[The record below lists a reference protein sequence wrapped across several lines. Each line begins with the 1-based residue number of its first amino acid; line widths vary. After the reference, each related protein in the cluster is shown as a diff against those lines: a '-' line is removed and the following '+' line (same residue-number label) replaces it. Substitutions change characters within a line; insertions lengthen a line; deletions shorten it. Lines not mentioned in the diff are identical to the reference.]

1 MGEADME
8 EGNKFSDELAQA
20 RAQHKDEFEVD
31 GKRYPVKENGLQRYT
46 GIKKYGKKGFEALQ
60 AAGREGA
67 SEEEKGRIKDQY
79 IKKDDVAEGWEDMVK
94 DAKKRHEQEKGTGKF
109 DSKSISTGTVYTRKY
124 NAKTGETDD
133 TENVTK
139 EKRGRGRPKKSQ
151 FEAHKTIDKMLEGIF
166 EGIDGS
172 MFVEEPDQVTYEQD
186 HLKQHLGSHLYSKL
200 EKSMRLGDDFPD
212 DLYDNLYEY
221 YMDEMPYGTAKGRTG
236 DPYQWIS
243 DKLNVVFPELNEG
256 RIEGGVWTAKP
267 GNVPAP
273 MDPEGVPAQRA
284 TKTFPAVKP
293 APTPTAPSS
302 APMGT
307 IKGGVWNAD
316 APKAGE
322 KGVPAPVPV
331 DEAGMEEGNLFTKG
345 LADNDVKVGEV
356 IPGTNAVKT
365 KDIDEAL
372 NQMRR
377 IAGLPVVESKAEEK
391 ADDDYDNDGK
401 VETGKEEYLGSKI
414 AAAKKA
420 GKLKEGTCKS
430 CHKDPCICEETKCME
445 CGMYESKCKC
455 DASIEESLNQ
465 MRRIAGLKECMTHV
479 VMPGQGDQEGKMN
492 INTSM
497 DSDGHK
503 SVTITADGNS
513 ALELM
518 QMLKLAGVNG
528 DSGSAEQ
535 GEPEGVMVVSTD
547 DESVDEEIGA
557 SDVPQEDPPTDPST
571 NPPEYNDPTTDD
583 VEEQVEEDSR
593 YEANTTPEE
602 HAFPTQVLTK
612 GGSGDFGEKKMHK
625 HGYKNGDNPL
635 AVQESMTLKLFKEY
649 EGIKIKP

>member
-1 MGEADME
+1 
-8 EGNKFSDELAQA
+8 
-20 RAQHKDEFEVD
+20 
-31 GKRYPVKENGLQRYT
+31 
-46 GIKKYGKKGFEALQ
+46 
-60 AAGREGA
+60 
-67 SEEEKGRIKDQY
+67 
-79 IKKDDVAEGWEDMVK
+79 
-94 DAKKRHEQEKGTGKF
+94 
-109 DSKSISTGTVYTRKY
+109 
-124 NAKTGETDD
+124 
-133 TENVTK
+133 
-139 EKRGRGRPKKSQ
+139 
-151 FEAHKTIDKMLEGIF
+151 
-166 EGIDGS
+166 
-172 MFVEEPDQVTYEQD
+172 
-186 HLKQHLGSHLYSKL
+186 
-200 EKSMRLGDDFPD
+200 MRLGDDFPD

-345 LADNDVKVGEV
+345 LADNDVEVGEV

-455 DASIEESLNQ
+455 DDKVSESLNLF
-465 MRRIAGLKECMTHV
+465 RKLAGLQECGMSPISGAAQD
-479 VMPGQGDQEGKMN
+479 MQDSQGKMN
-492 INTSM
+492 VNTSM

-503 SVTITADGNS
+503 SVTITADGDS

-518 QMLKLAGVNG
+518 QMLKLAGMG
-528 DSGSAEQ
+528 GHDHAE
-535 GEPEGVMVVSTD
+535 PAGVMVVANGEEEV
-547 DESVDEEIGA
+547 DENLIPVPAPTPGHPEQELPEEEMDENLIPVPNPSGASSVDQAKKLGA
-557 SDVPQEDPPTDPST
+557 SMPAPAGGKDPIATKEAKD
-571 NPPEYNDPTTDD
+571 EHYH
-583 VEEQVEEDSR
+583 
-593 YEANTTPEE
+593 ANTTPEE
-602 HAFPTQVLTK
+602 HVMPTQVLTK
-612 GGSGDFGEKKMHK
+612 GGDGDVAGKEKKMTK
-625 HGYKNGDNPL
+625 HGYQFGDNPQ
-635 AVQESMTLKLFKEY
+635 AMKESMSLKLIKEY
-649 EGIKIKP
+649 EGIKVKK